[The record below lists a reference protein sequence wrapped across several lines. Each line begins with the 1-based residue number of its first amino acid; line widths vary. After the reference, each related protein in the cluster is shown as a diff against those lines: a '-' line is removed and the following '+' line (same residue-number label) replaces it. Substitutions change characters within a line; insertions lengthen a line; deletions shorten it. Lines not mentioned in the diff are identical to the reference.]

1 MLLSECTSCQKK
13 GTREGVH
20 RAKHQTLASPHRT
33 YEPQELLTW
42 LDEEEL
48 ELDPEL
54 WLRLLRSLPLPLP
67 ELEEED
73 ERPRRLFLLRLRD
86 RDRLLDL
93 GLGRLSLRDV
103 R

>member
-1 MLLSECTSCQKK
+1 MQLALDECVNIPRRQNRPNS
-13 GTREGVH
+13 
-20 RAKHQTLASPHRT
+20 AHRT
-33 YEPQELLTW
+33 SRHQGIYLTW

-54 WLRLLRSLPLPLP
+54 RLRLLRLLPLPLPLP

-86 RDRLLDL
+86 LDRLLDL
-93 GLGRLSLRDV
+93 N
-103 R
+103 